1 MIAHPLACAVT
12 IQLSVFRARQCATQ
26 FLALKVP
33 HDHSIDW
40 LELNHRGTHL
50 LFRDSK
56 CQLHIYSLAT
66 GERKQLLQFVSYV
79 QWVPDSDVIV
89 VRIPAGTAN
98 SRMLVKDSMFDLV
111 MGTYSFESVS
121 TSH

>member
-1 MIAHPLACAVT
+1 MRLCVG
-12 IQLSVFRARQCATQ
+12 
-26 FLALKVP
+26 FLQVP

-56 CQLHIYSLAT
+56 CQLHIYSLST
-66 GERKQLLQFVSYV
+66 GERKQLLQYVSYV

-89 VRIPAGTAN
+89 VRVLYFAWPSERT
-98 SRMLVKDSMFDLV
+98 
-111 MGTYSFESVS
+111 
-121 TSH
+121 